1 MTTITTNAPTTTSA
15 LEGEHIKG
23 FVSSY
28 AKCWEHFEAYMQ
40 NPDNTYQG
48 FIDACLKEAQKQ
60 GIELPLPA
68 AGTFKNK
75 TTKLVKASLIPVRKI
90 PPVSDNPEAVR
101 QRKHRASVTAAQ
113 SVPMSQT
120 ANPTPANSN
129 DQQQVRL
136 LQSPDDSCSVV
147 EPEIVTDLQMGG
159 PEVDIRSFTPV
170 LEQLLF
176 GIEAAR
182 RNSANTAEEWGSLS
196 AMLQT
201 LYHHAQCE
209 SKQRRLRRDRETA
222 E

>member
-1 MTTITTNAPTTTSA
+1 MITITNDAPTTTSA
-15 LEGEHIKG
+15 LEGDGYTTSDFRTEDQWLGEAAEHRGKKRELVRLAYVNKFG
-23 FVSSY
+23 FTQGKL
-28 AKCWEHFEAYMQ
+28 AKLLGCDKSTVRGHVDNLLATGELTEEHYQKKMCNSRKPEQ
-40 NPDNTYQG
+40 TGGKTPEPVENSTPKSTTPLSTNT
-48 FIDACLKEAQKQ
+48 
-60 GIELPLPA
+60 
-68 AGTFKNK
+68 
-75 TTKLVKASLIPVRKI
+75 
-90 PPVSDNPEAVR
+90 
-101 QRKHRASVTAAQ
+101 
-113 SVPMSQT
+113 
-120 ANPTPANSN
+120 N

-136 LQSPDDSCSVV
+136 LQSPDDSCPVV
-147 EPEIVTDLQMGG
+147 EPEVLTDLQMGG

-209 SKQRRLRRDRETA
+209 SKQRRLRREREAA